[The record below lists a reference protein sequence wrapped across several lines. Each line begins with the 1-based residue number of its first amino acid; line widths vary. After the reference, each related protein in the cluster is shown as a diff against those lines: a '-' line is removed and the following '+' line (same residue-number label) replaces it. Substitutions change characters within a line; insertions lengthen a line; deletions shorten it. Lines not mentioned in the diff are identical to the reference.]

1 MLEFVP
7 FRAYGRTEVNQAA
20 LHLPREQKVVQAL
33 PEGESVRRRV
43 PPEGLIGGF
52 DNLLRRGQGGHHI
65 EQVVDAEEAE
75 DRGAAEEVEAKREDE
90 GGAGHRVE
98 EVR

>member
-1 MLEFVP
+1 MLELVSL
-7 FRAYGRTEVNQAA
+7 RAYGRTEVNQAA
-20 LHLPREQKVVQAL
+20 FHLPREQKVVQAL
-33 PEGESVRRRV
+33 PEGESVRRGV

-52 DNLLRRGQGGHHI
+52 DNLLRRREGGHHV

-75 DRGAAEEVEAKREDE
+75 DRGAAEEVEAQGEDE

-98 EVR
+98 QVG